1 MSYPGKSVAQGG
13 YSYVFGSPAVSQAND
28 YFSRV
33 SAKIKI
39 SAFFVARMREKKF
52 LGPFLSRV
60 CAKKNF
66 LGLFLVFSCFLGGV
80 FVLFGFFYLFFA
92 R

>member
-1 MSYPGKSVAQGG
+1 MARAQGG

-33 SAKIKI
+33 SANFFFW
-39 SAFFVARMREKKF
+39 AFFVARMREKKNF
-52 LGPFLSRV
+52 GPFLSRV
-60 CAKKNF
+60 CAKNFF